1 MALVW
6 AAGIIWFAV
15 EVGAPDQV
23 EGSAAENATD
33 ITGSPITPADEQA
46 LKDALSGL

>member
-23 EGSAAENATD
+23 EGNSAGNATD
-33 ITGSPITPADEQA
+33 VTGSPITPADEQA
-46 LKDALSGL
+46 LKDAMNGL